1 MRQDFRMKFSIKK
14 ENTKPNNKNKEKK
27 LKD

>member
-1 MRQDFRMKFSIKK
+1 MRQDFRMKYLTKK

-27 LKD
+27 LKY